1 MFRADYDPIKQVA
14 IARKNLATTIGL
26 LQLFRSIPQKA
37 EELTE
42 KLNDDRQLKNI
53 YKELRRMVAVRD
65 KAFTKGM
72 EYAGGSGLSDTVKE
86 SFDALQR
93 VALDV
98 EDRCELANQFV
109 SFLFYFLFE
118 VRIACSYRDCGDC
131 ACTQCVDEYSRLF
144 GTGARRPCHSGAY
157 ARSY

>member
-1 MFRADYDPIKQVA
+1 VA

-37 EELTE
+37 EELSD

-53 YKELRRMVAVRD
+53 YKELRRMIALRD
-65 KAFTKGM
+65 RAFTKGM
-72 EYAGGSGLSDTVKE
+72 EFAGVSGMSDTVKE

-98 EDRCELANQFV
+98 EDRYPNLRITSHFCFNQPSLVWFCDV
-109 SFLFYFLFE
+109 QNL
-118 VRIACSYRDCGDC
+118 
-131 ACTQCVDEYSRLF
+131 DEYSRLF
-144 GTGARRPCHSGAY
+144 GSGPRRSRHAGAY
-157 ARSY
+157 LGGD